1 MHDAGMKFAV
11 LAILIGLTACTAG
24 QDRERYLTSL
34 VGQPEAELVRSM
46 GVPNRSYETGG
57 RKFVAYDRRSTV
69 FFGAS
74 PFGGYGYGYG
84 FFGPGVYTGFPA
96 EAVERRCE
104 TTFEIGAGRVLS
116 WIDRG
121 NAC

>member
-1 MHDAGMKFAV
+1 MMGPMKYAT
-11 LAILIGLTACTAG
+11 LALMLALAACADG

-34 VGQPEAELVRSM
+34 VGQPEAELVRQM
-46 GVPNRSYETGG
+46 GVPNRSVETGG
-57 RKFVAYDRRSTV
+57 RKFVAYDRRTTV
-69 FFGAS
+69 YFGAS
-74 PFGGYGYGYG
+74 PFFGFGYGY
-84 FFGPGVYTGFPA
+84 FGPGAYTGFPA